1 MQFIATSLLALA
13 GAVTAEVVLGDGAD
27 PRSFLTVNTTNGLV
41 TGHAA
46 SNSQSVIEYLG
57 IPYAKPPVGELRFA
71 IPVRF
76 RDNKPY
82 EAAYFGHDCPLT
94 SSPPVD
100 YPGFT
105 PQAPRIL
112 SYFASGASANKSED
126 CLTLNIWAKT
136 TPASLK
142 RRKPVI
148 VFFYGGRFAIGNTN
162 SPFYNAKYFAD
173 AQDAIFITVNY
184 RVNIFG
190 FPGFPGKPQNAGL
203 RDQRAAVEWLHENI
217 YAFGGDANKM
227 TISGQSSGGVSVDYW
242 TYAYQDRPLVNGVI
256 ATSGNA
262 FSFPVQP
269 KGVPLESF
277 KQVAKQLGCCSTR
290 NVYECVKKADWQ
302 KVEAAAAAVKPG
314 KSSSP
319 LRSVPPF
326 YPIPDEEIVFSDYV
340 HRTNAGQFARIPLFS
355 GNNHNEAGYY
365 KIPAYSNGV
374 VPTQAQVDSFHL
386 ESFTCP
392 IAHQAN
398 ARKKH
403 GVPAWVWRYLG
414 DWDNTRL
421 YPTSGAYHGS
431 DLHMVYGA
439 SGDVSGIQPAVDQQ
453 KLTEVMQRAWYAF
466 SNDPW
471 HGLTDAMGWPQYD
484 EQNAS
489 LVVYGKDNSPELTL
503 VKPSEFN
510 APCSTIT
517 LGALSLQT
525 SAGGYIV

>member
-1 MQFIATSLLALA
+1 MRIIVVALLALA
-13 GAVTAEVVLGDGAD
+13 RAIEAETATDNEAG
-27 PRSFLTVNTTNGLV
+27 PRSLLTVNTTNGPV
-41 TGHAA
+41 TGHPA

-57 IPYAKPPVGELRFA
+57 IPYAKPPVGDLRFA
-71 IPVRF
+71 PPEPF

-82 EAAYFGHDCPLT
+82 EAAHFGYDCPLT
-94 SSPPVD
+94 PSSPVD

-112 SYFASGASANKSED
+112 SYFASGAGTNKSED

-136 TPASLK
+136 TAASFK
-142 RRKPVI
+142 AQKPVI

-173 AQDAIFITVNY
+173 AQDVVFVTVNY
-184 RVNIFG
+184 RINIFG

-203 RDQRAAVEWLHENI
+203 RDQRAAVEWLHENVH
-217 YAFGGDANKM
+217 AFGGDASKI
-227 TISGQSSGGVSVDYW
+227 TIAGQSSGGVAVDYW
-242 TYAYQDRPLVNGVI
+242 TYAYHDKPLVNGVI

-269 KGVPLESF
+269 EGTPLENF
-277 KQVAKQLGCCSTR
+277 KHVAKQLGCCTR
-290 NVYECVKKADWQ
+290 KDVYECVKKANWRE
-302 KVEAAAAAVKPG
+302 VEAAAASVKPG

-340 HRTNAGQFARIPLFS
+340 ARTKEGQFAKIPIFS

-365 KIPAYSNGV
+365 KIPAYGKGV

-392 IAHQAN
+392 IAYQAN
-398 ARKKH
+398 AHERH

-421 YPTSGAYHGS
+421 YPTSGAYHGT
-431 DLHMVYGA
+431 DLHMIYGA
-439 SGDVSGIQPAVDQQ
+439 SGDVSGISPVADQK
-453 KLTEVMQRAWYAF
+453 KLTEVMQQAWFAF

-471 HGLTDAMGWPQYD
+471 DGLTNGLGWPRYD
-484 EQNAS
+484 EKSNS
-489 LVVYGKDNSPELTL
+489 LIVLGKENSPDP
-503 VKPSEFN
+503 VFVRPSEFN
-510 APCSTIT
+510 APCSTII
-517 LGALSLQT
+517 LGALGTQT
-525 SAGGYIV
+525 PEIT